1 MSVDNGILRSDMAT
15 IRLVIPS
22 ALGHGHRPVV
32 FGDTGPEDIGHDH
45 RQECKECFEQSAVDF
60 SVCRLAEMRT
70 DHVVE
75 DLANCKQ
82 QTRE

>member
-1 MSVDNGILRSDMAT
+1 MAT
-15 IRLVIPS
+15 IRLVLVIPS

-32 FGDTGPEDIGHDH
+32 FGDTGPEDIDHDH
-45 RQECKECFEQSAVDF
+45 RQERKKGLEQSAVDF
-60 SVCRLAEMRT
+60 SACRLAEMCT